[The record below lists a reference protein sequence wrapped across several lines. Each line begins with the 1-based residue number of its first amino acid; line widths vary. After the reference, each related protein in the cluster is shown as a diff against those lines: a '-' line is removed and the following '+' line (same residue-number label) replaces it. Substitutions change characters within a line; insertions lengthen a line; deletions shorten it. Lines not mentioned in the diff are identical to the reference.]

1 MTDQMILYA
10 FIKNNEVV
18 NVAAFE
24 NPSNELLLI
33 FKEHHNLDQII
44 LATDK
49 SRIGGTY
56 DGTKFWLPQP
66 YPSWIKNEELNEW
79 EPPTSYPVFDPENP
93 RYYEWNEE
101 ILNWEEIT
109 E

>member
-1 MTDQMILYA
+1 MTEEIVLYA

-49 SRIGGTY
+49 TEIGGTY

-66 YPSWIKNEELNEW
+66 FPSWIKNEELNEW
-79 EPPTSYPVFDPENP
+79 EAPVSYPAFDEENP